1 LTIHSVYS
9 FFQSRFRSRRMRQF
23 EHTFSQTRGS
33 RVLDIG
39 GTPSIWQFVHGDYT
53 VTLLNLEDGPCESE
67 PDPPMDYVCGSALA
81 LPFPDNCFDIAF
93 SNSVIEHVGDFSAQ
107 ELFAEEARRV
117 APRVWVQTPSRWF
130 PVEPHYM
137 ALGIHYLPR
146 GAQRWLLRYFSVWG
160 WVAKPSMQYVDATV
174 GSIRLL
180 SKREMKRLFP
190 DCRIVTERF
199 LLLAK
204 AYIAIR

>member
-1 LTIHSVYS
+1 
-9 FFQSRFRSRRMRQF
+9 
-23 EHTFSQTRGS
+23 
-33 RVLDIG
+33 
-39 GTPSIWQFVHGDYT
+39 
-53 VTLLNLEDGPCESE
+53 
-67 PDPPMDYVCGSALA
+67 MDYVCGSALA

-190 DCRIVTERF
+190 DCKIVTERF